1 MGACISYLFQNIN
14 PAVYMIQAALPLVA
28 TIIFATQTD
37 VMSAWR
43 FWRRKEVSEVIQDP
57 AYVPGGGW
65 SRPGSQE
72 ITPQLTGHFSL
83 ASEV

>member
-1 MGACISYLFQNIN
+1 
-14 PAVYMIQAALPLVA
+14 MIQQLKPD
-28 TIIFATQTD
+28 QD

-57 AYVPGGGW
+57 GYVPGGGW